1 MKTIIFTILMLFST
15 IVFSQKTPTTNL
27 TTGEKEIEISNG
39 RKIIG
44 KSKYKIIL
52 SDSIAKEF
60 GITELPANK
69 LLFFNKTYS
78 YVESIIYEV
87 GENGYKSKLRYII
100 RINNNHVNFESSIG
114 QHILFQNQF
123 LVKGFG
129 KYYLAQYSLEEF
141 SSQQKSSILLGLG
154 SSVVTS
160 SANFIYITS
169 VKNPRP
175 MNLVTLN
182 LVGGGITIYSIIRYL
197 DSYKYLNRY
206 NFYKESIPLEEMKLK

>member
-1 MKTIIFTILMLFST
+1 MILLST
-15 IVFSQKTPTTNL
+15 IVFSQKTSTTNL

-44 KSKYKIIL
+44 ESKYKIVL
-52 SDSIAKEF
+52 KDSIAKEF
-60 GITELPANK
+60 GITELPAKK

-78 YVESIIYEV
+78 YVESIITEMND
-87 GENGYKSKLRYII
+87 NGYKVRRKYII
-100 RINNNHVNFESSIG
+100 RVNNSQVDFEKSKG
-114 QHILFQNQF
+114 QDLFFQSRF
-123 LVKGFG
+123 SVKGFG
-129 KYYLAQYSLEEF
+129 KYYLTQDEDGELKYNLEKF
-141 SSQQKSSILLGLG
+141 SKEQRSSILLGLG

-160 SANFIYITS
+160 SANLIYITS

-175 MNLVTLN
+175 INLVTLN

-206 NFYKESIPLEEMKLK
+206 NFYKESITLEEMKLK